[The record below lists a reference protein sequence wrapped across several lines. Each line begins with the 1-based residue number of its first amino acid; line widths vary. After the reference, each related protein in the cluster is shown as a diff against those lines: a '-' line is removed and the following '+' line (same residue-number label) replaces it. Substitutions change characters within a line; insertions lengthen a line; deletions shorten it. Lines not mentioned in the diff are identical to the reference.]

1 MFERRII
8 PQANFTNAD
17 ILIVLKIIEKEESI
31 GRKLLSKQIFLN
43 ETSIRSI
50 LTKLKEMD
58 YITSSRLGHKL
69 TNKGKN
75 YLNKSIQF
83 TMPVK
88 VDAKNLTLNKQN
100 YGSVISGV
108 SNQIKDGMEQRDRAV
123 FGGANSAITLIY
135 TQNHFY
141 LPKIKPELEI
151 PNIKINLNK
160 DLENE
165 LMNKLELKDNDV
177 VIITSSEDEENAFRG
192 IVNVIDLFI

>member
-31 GRKLLSKQIFLN
+31 GRKLLSKRIFLN

-75 YLNKSIQF
+75 YISKSIQF

-88 VDAKNLTLNKQN
+88 VDAMNLTLNKQN

-123 FGGANSAITLIY
+123 FGGAKSAITLIY
-135 TQNHFY
+135 AKNHFY

-165 LMNKLELKDNDV
+165 LLNKLELKDNDV
-177 VIITSSEDEENAFRG
+177 VIIASSEDEENAFRG